1 MIIIKAMGG
10 LGNQLQQ
17 YALYEKMVSLGK
29 EVAFDTSW
37 FEDTALQNSMLAPR
51 KLELSYFPGLSYRKA
66 SAEDIAKVYGKD
78 DIWGKLI
85 RKAVPGANHRF
96 YESEM
101 YHSEVF
107 EKDTAYL
114 EGYWAAEKY
123 YADILPLLREK
134 LYFPAP
140 NEENSKLAAQIKA
153 APYSVS
159 MHVRRGDYLDPAN
172 KAMFGDICTPAYYD
186 AGIARIKKEYP
197 DALFFVFSDD
207 PAYVREHYAS
217 PEFVSVDINHG
228 EDSFFD
234 IYLMSLCDANICA
247 NSTFSFWGARLNPS
261 PRKIMIRPS
270 IHKNSQVF
278 VPEQMHDLWKNWL
291 LIDPQGNLV

>member
-29 EVAFDTSW
+29 KVAFDTSW
-37 FEDTALQNSMLAPR
+37 FENTALQNSMLAPR
-51 KLELSYFPGLSYRKA
+51 KLELSYFPGVSYRKA
-66 SAEDIAKVYGKD
+66 SAEEIAKVYGKD

-96 YESEM
+96 YESQM
-101 YHSEVF
+101 YHPEVF

-123 YADILPLLREK
+123 YADILPQLREK
-134 LYFPAP
+134 LTFPTP
-140 NEENSKLAAQIKA
+140 NEENVTIAAQIKA

-172 KAMFGDICTPAYYD
+172 KAMFGDICTPAYYE
-186 AGIARIKKEYP
+186 AGIARIKEEQP

-207 PAYVREHYAS
+207 PSYVREHYAS

-228 EDSFFD
+228 ENSFFD

-247 NSTFSFWGARLNPS
+247 NSTFSFWGARLNSS

-278 VPEQMHDLWKNWL
+278 VPEQMHHLWKKWL

>member
-51 KLELSYFPGLSYRKA
+51 KLELFYFPGVSYRKA
-66 SAEDIAKVYGKD
+66 STEDIAKVYGKD

-101 YHSEVF
+101 YHPEVF

-114 EGYWAAEKY
+114 EGYW
-123 YADILPLLREK
+123 LRRNIT
-134 LYFPAP
+134 LTYFH
-140 NEENSKLAAQIKA
+140 S
-153 APYSVS
+153 
-159 MHVRRGDYLDPAN
+159 
-172 KAMFGDICTPAYYD
+172 
-186 AGIARIKKEYP
+186 
-197 DALFFVFSDD
+197 
-207 PAYVREHYAS
+207 
-217 PEFVSVDINHG
+217 
-228 EDSFFD
+228 
-234 IYLMSLCDANICA
+234 
-247 NSTFSFWGARLNPS
+247 
-261 PRKIMIRPS
+261 
-270 IHKNSQVF
+270 
-278 VPEQMHDLWKNWL
+278 
-291 LIDPQGNLV
+291 